1 MSTPEYDRERT
12 SVFSDRFLTVGR
24 FVTRVAGSMYQST
37 NKFWE
42 ELECVVDGVSSR
54 PDGKC
59 SVYEAGK
66 STGTLI
72 TIIFDTTLG

>member
-1 MSTPEYDRERT
+1 
-12 SVFSDRFLTVGR
+12 
-24 FVTRVAGSMYQST
+24 MYQST